1 MHSVKIKKREE
12 IELIRHS
19 ANILS
24 KMLGVVVH
32 NAKPGVSLL
41 QLDKIAEEY
50 ILDNE
55 ALPGCKN
62 YEGFPNTLCL
72 SVNDKVVHGI
82 PNNYI
87 LKDGDIVSID
97 SCVLYKGFYSD
108 ATYTAMIGN
117 VQSDVQKMVQTT
129 KESLYCGIENCR
141 AGKYLGDIGHAIEQK
156 VTSEHFH
163 VVKQY
168 SGHGIG
174 EHMHE
179 APLVLNYGK
188 PGAGMK
194 IKNGFVL
201 AIEPIVGFST
211 GETRTLDNGWDV
223 VMKDGCMSA
232 HFEHTVA
239 VYDDI
244 PHVLTT
250 FEYCEK

>member
-1 MHSVKIKKREE
+1 MHSVKIKKSKD

-24 KMLGVVVH
+24 RMLGVVVH
-32 NAKPGVSLL
+32 IAKPGVSLL
-41 QLDKIAEEY
+41 HLDKIAEEY
-50 ILDNE
+50 ILDNGGR
-55 ALPGCKN
+55 PGCKN

-82 PNNYI
+82 PNDYI

-97 SCVLYKGFYSD
+97 SCVLYNGFYSD
-108 ATYTAMIGN
+108 ATYTAMIGD
-117 VQSDVQKMVQTT
+117 VPPAVQKMVQTT
-129 KESLYCGIENCR
+129 KESLYCGIENCCV
-141 AGKYLGDIGHAIEQK
+141 GKCLGDIGHAIEQK
-156 VTSEHFH
+156 VTSEGFH
-163 VVKQY
+163 VVKKY

-174 EHMHE
+174 KDMHE
-179 APLVLNYGK
+179 APFVLNYGK
-188 PGAGMK
+188 PGEGMK

-211 GETRTLDNGWDV
+211 GETETLDNGWDV

-239 VYDDI
+239 VYDDA

-250 FEYCEK
+250 FKYCEE

>member
-1 MHSVKIKKREE
+1 MHSVKIKKTEE

-24 KMLGVVVH
+24 QMLGVVVH

-50 ILDNE
+50 ILDNG
-55 ALPGCKN
+55 AIPGCKN

-108 ATYTAMIGN
+108 ATYTAMIGD
-117 VQSDVQKMVQTT
+117 VPPAVQKMVQTT
-129 KESLYCGIENCR
+129 KESLYCGIENCH
-141 AGKYLGDIGHAIEQK
+141 AGKYLGDIGHAIEEK
-156 VTSEHFH
+156 VTSEGFY
-163 VVKQY
+163 VVKEY

-174 EHMHE
+174 RDMHE
-179 APLVLNYGK
+179 APLVLNYGQ
-188 PGAGMK
+188 PGEGMK
-194 IKNGFVL
+194 IRNGFVF

-211 GETRTLDNGWDV
+211 GETETLDNGWDV

-239 VYDDI
+239 VYDDA

-250 FEYCEK
+250 FEYCEE